1 MSASAFSSDDLVYT
15 SDAPPKQP
23 PKILFVVGLLSVLLG
38 TLIGAYGIFIFFA
51 GTSSN
56 ARQYL
61 LGFFGYV
68 LTALIPII
76 VLQIIVMSHKKDLA
90 NNQTIAYDDY
100 SGLEMQN
107 KFKKV
112 VLSGLI
118 SAVLSIFIFFLP
130 IAERFAAWKI

>member
-1 MSASAFSSDDLVYT
+1 LSASAFHSNNIVYPQNV
-15 SDAPPKQP
+15 PPKQP

-38 TLIGAYGIFIFFA
+38 TLIGAYGIFSA

-76 VLQIIVMSHKKDLA
+76 VLQILVMTHKKDLA
-90 NNQTIAYDDY
+90 NIKTIQYDDFK
-100 SGLEMQN
+100 GLKNQN
-107 KFKKV
+107 DFKKV

-118 SAVLSIFIFFLP
+118 SAVLSIYIFFLP
-130 IAERFAAWKI
+130 IAERFATP

>member
-1 MSASAFSSDDLVYT
+1 MSASAFHSNNIVYPQNV
-15 SDAPPKQP
+15 PPKQP

-38 TLIGAYGIFIFFA
+38 TLIGAYGIFSA

-76 VLQIIVMSHKKDLA
+76 VLQILVMTHKKDLA
-90 NNQTIAYDDY
+90 NIKTIQYDDFK
-100 SGLEMQN
+100 GLKNQN
-107 KFKKV
+107 DFKKV

-118 SAVLSIFIFFLP
+118 SAVLSIYIFFLP
-130 IAERFAAWKI
+130 IAERFATP

>member
-1 MSASAFSSDDLVYT
+1 LSASAFSSDNLVYPR
-15 SDAPPKQP
+15 DVPPKQP

-38 TLIGAYGIFIFFA
+38 TLIGGYGIFSA

-56 ARQYL
+56 SRQYL

-76 VLQIIVMSHKKDLA
+76 VLQILVMTHKKDLA
-90 NNQTIAYDDY
+90 NNKTIQYDDY
-100 SGLEMQN
+100 SGLKMQN
-107 KFKKV
+107 RFKKV

-118 SAVLSIFIFFLP
+118 SAVLSIYIFFLP
-130 IAERFAAWKI
+130 IAERFAA

>member
-1 MSASAFSSDDLVYT
+1 MSASAFSSDNLVYPR
-15 SDAPPKQP
+15 DVPPKQP

-38 TLIGAYGIFIFFA
+38 TLIGGYGIFSA

-56 ARQYL
+56 SRQYL

-76 VLQIIVMSHKKDLA
+76 VLQILVMTHKKDLA
-90 NNQTIAYDDY
+90 NNKTIQYDDY
-100 SGLEMQN
+100 SGLKMQN
-107 KFKKV
+107 RFKKV

-118 SAVLSIFIFFLP
+118 SAVLSIYIFFLP
-130 IAERFAAWKI
+130 IAERFAA

>member
-1 MSASAFSSDDLVYT
+1 MSLSASTFSSDDDFYG

-38 TLIGAYGIFIFFA
+38 TLVGAYGIFSA

-56 ARQYL
+56 SRQFF

-90 NNQTIAYDDY
+90 NNQTIAYNDY
-100 SGLEMQN
+100 SGLKMQN

-130 IAERFAAWKI
+130 IAERFATP

>member
-1 MSASAFSSDDLVYT
+1 MSASAFSSDNLVYPR
-15 SDAPPKQP
+15 DVPPKQPPKQP

-38 TLIGAYGIFIFFA
+38 TLIGGYGIFSA

-56 ARQYL
+56 SRQYL

-76 VLQIIVMSHKKDLA
+76 VLQILVMTHKKDLA
-90 NNQTIAYDDY
+90 NNETIQYDDY
-100 SGLEMQN
+100 SGLKMQDR
-107 KFKKV
+107 FKKV

-118 SAVLSIFIFFLP
+118 SAVLSIYIFFLP
-130 IAERFAAWKI
+130 IAERFATP

>member
-1 MSASAFSSDDLVYT
+1 MSASAFSSDNLVYPR
-15 SDAPPKQP
+15 DVPPKQP

-38 TLIGAYGIFIFFA
+38 TLIGGYGIFSA

-56 ARQYL
+56 SRQYL

-76 VLQIIVMSHKKDLA
+76 VLQILVMTHKKDLA
-90 NNQTIAYDDY
+90 NNKTIQYDDFK
-100 SGLEMQN
+100 GLKNQDN
-107 KFKKV
+107 FKKV

-130 IAERFAAWKI
+130 IAERFATP

>member
-1 MSASAFSSDDLVYT
+1 LSASAFSSDNLVYPR
-15 SDAPPKQP
+15 DVPPKQP

-38 TLIGAYGIFIFFA
+38 TLIGGYGIFSA

-56 ARQYL
+56 SRQYL

-76 VLQIIVMSHKKDLA
+76 VLQILVMTHKKDLA
-90 NNQTIAYDDY
+90 NNKTIQYDDY
-100 SGLEMQN
+100 SGLKMQN
-107 KFKKV
+107 RFKKV

-118 SAVLSIFIFFLP
+118 SAVLSIYIFFLP
-130 IAERFAAWKI
+130 IAERFATP

>member
-1 MSASAFSSDDLVYT
+1 MSASAFSSDNLVYPR
-15 SDAPPKQP
+15 DVPPKQP

-38 TLIGAYGIFIFFA
+38 TLIGGYGIFSA

-56 ARQYL
+56 SRQYL

-76 VLQIIVMSHKKDLA
+76 VLQILVMTHKKDLA
-90 NNQTIAYDDY
+90 NNKTIQYDDY
-100 SGLEMQN
+100 SGLKMQN
-107 KFKKV
+107 RFKKV

-118 SAVLSIFIFFLP
+118 SAVLSIYIFFLP
-130 IAERFAAWKI
+130 IAERFATP

>member
-1 MSASAFSSDDLVYT
+1 MSASAFSSDDGFYG

-38 TLIGAYGIFIFFA
+38 TLIGGYGIFSA

-56 ARQYL
+56 SRQYL

-76 VLQIIVMSHKKDLA
+76 VLQILVMTHKKDLA
-90 NNQTIAYDDY
+90 NNKTIQYDDY
-100 SGLEMQN
+100 SGLKMQN

-130 IAERFAAWKI
+130 IAERFATP

>member
-1 MSASAFSSDDLVYT
+1 MSASAFSSDNLVYPR
-15 SDAPPKQP
+15 DVPPKQP

-38 TLIGAYGIFIFFA
+38 TLIGAYGIFSA

-56 ARQYL
+56 SRQYL

-76 VLQIIVMSHKKDLA
+76 VLQILVMTHKKDLA
-90 NNQTIAYDDY
+90 NNKTIQYDDY
-100 SGLEMQN
+100 SGLKMQN
-107 KFKKV
+107 RFKKV

-118 SAVLSIFIFFLP
+118 SAVLSIYIFFLP
-130 IAERFAAWKI
+130 IAERFATP

>member
-1 MSASAFSSDDLVYT
+1 MSASAFSSDNLVYPR
-15 SDAPPKQP
+15 DVPPKQP

-38 TLIGAYGIFIFFA
+38 TLIGGYGIFSA

-56 ARQYL
+56 SRQYL

-76 VLQIIVMSHKKDLA
+76 VLQILVMTHKKDLA
-90 NNQTIAYDDY
+90 NNKTIQYDDY
-100 SGLEMQN
+100 SGLKMQDR
-107 KFKKV
+107 FKKV

-118 SAVLSIFIFFLP
+118 SAVLSIYIFFLP
-130 IAERFAAWKI
+130 IAERFAA